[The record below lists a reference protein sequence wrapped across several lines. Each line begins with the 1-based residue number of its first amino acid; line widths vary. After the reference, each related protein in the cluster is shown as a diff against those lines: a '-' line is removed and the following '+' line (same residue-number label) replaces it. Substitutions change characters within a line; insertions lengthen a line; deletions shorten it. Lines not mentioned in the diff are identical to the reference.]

1 MFDTAGESF
10 LTAYRW
16 TMEHLF
22 VINIIF
28 SLIII
33 FFRRRNPT
41 TVWAWLL
48 LLYFVPILGFVL
60 YLLLGQDFRKER
72 MFKMKE
78 IEGEIKYAV
87 RRQEE
92 SIYRK
97 KLRLR
102 DPELE
107 RFKRLIL
114 YNLNEGEA
122 VLTDNNDIRIF
133 TDGREKF
140 QALLS
145 EMDHARNYIHVQ
157 YYIIKNDELW
167 KEIEEVLVRKVRQGV
182 EVRVL
187 FDSMGCR
194 GMHRSDWARLERA
207 GIKVAEFFPAL
218 LGKLQLRI
226 NYRNHRKIVVI
237 DGRIGFVG
245 GFNVGRE
252 YVGMDKKFG
261 YWRDTHI
268 CIEGSAV
275 TSLAVR
281 FVLDW
286 NYAARENLFLEDRL
300 FEIPEYVR
308 GGRDPVQIISS
319 GPDSSSQEIRDNYLR
334 LIHMARKNIYI
345 QTPYFIPDDD
355 IRDALLIAAK
365 SGIDVRIMIPCKP
378 DHPFVYWATYSYLGE
393 MIEAGARCY
402 TYDNGF
408 LHAKCM
414 CIDGLVTCMGTAN
427 MDIRSFSLNFEVN
440 AVVYSARTTEKLMEA
455 FENDITKSTLVTRKM
470 YEQRDLVIRVSC
482 RRYYR
487 KPCKERVNVL

>member
-1 MFDTAGESF
+1 MLEVAGDGVINV
-10 LTAYRW
+10 YKW

-22 VINIIF
+22 LINIVF
-28 SLIII
+28 SLLII
-33 FFRRRNPT
+33 FFQRRNPT

-48 LLYFVPILGFVL
+48 LLYFIPVLGFVL
-60 YLLLGQDFRKER
+60 YLILGQNFRRER

-102 DPELE
+102 DPELD

-114 YNLNEGEA
+114 YNLNEAEA

-140 QALLS
+140 QTLLS

-167 KEIEEVLVRKVRQGV
+167 KEIEEVLVRKARQGV

-194 GMHRSDWARLERA
+194 GMRHSDWARLEKA
-207 GIKVAEFFPAL
+207 GIKTAEFFPAL
-218 LGKLQLRI
+218 LGKLQLRV

-252 YVGMDKKFG
+252 YIGKDKKFG
-261 YWRDTHI
+261 YWRDTHV

-275 TSLAVR
+275 TSLAMR

-300 FEIPEYVR
+300 FELPTYVR
-308 GGRDPVQIISS
+308 NGRDPVQIISS
-319 GPDSSSQEIRDNYLR
+319 GPDSKSQEIRNNYLR

-355 IRDALLIAAK
+355 IRDALEIAAK

-393 MIEAGARCY
+393 MVEAGARCY

-408 LHAKCM
+408 LHAICM
-414 CIDGLVTCMGTAN
+414 CVDGLVTCMGTAN

-440 AVVYSARTTEKLMEA
+440 AVIYSARTTGRLMEA
-455 FENDITKSTLVTRKM
+455 FENDIAKSTLITRKK
-470 YEQRDLVIRVSC
+470 YEQRDFVIRIKEQFC
-482 RRYYR
+482 RLLS
-487 KPCKERVNVL
+487 PVL

>member
-1 MFDTAGESF
+1 MLEVAGDGVIN
-10 LTAYRW
+10 AYKW

-22 VINIIF
+22 LINIVF
-28 SLIII
+28 SLLII
-33 FFRRRNPT
+33 FFQRRNPT

-48 LLYFVPILGFVL
+48 LLYFIPVLGFVL
-60 YLLLGQDFRKER
+60 YLILGQNFRRER

-102 DPELE
+102 DPELD

-114 YNLNEGEA
+114 YNLNEAEA

-140 QALLS
+140 QTLLS

-167 KEIEEVLVRKVRQGV
+167 KEIEEVLVRKARQGV

-194 GMHRSDWARLERA
+194 GMRHSDWARLEKA
-207 GIKVAEFFPAL
+207 GIKTAEFFPAL
-218 LGKLQLRI
+218 LGKLQLRV

-252 YVGMDKKFG
+252 YIGKDKKFG
-261 YWRDTHI
+261 YWRDTHV

-275 TSLAVR
+275 TSLAMR

-300 FEIPEYVR
+300 FELPTYVR
-308 GGRDPVQIISS
+308 NGRDPVQIISS
-319 GPDSSSQEIRDNYLR
+319 GPDSKSQEIRNNYLR

-355 IRDALLIAAK
+355 IRDALEIAAK

-393 MIEAGARCY
+393 MVEAGARCY

-414 CIDGLVTCMGTAN
+414 CVDGLVTCMGTAN

-440 AVVYSARTTEKLMEA
+440 AVIYSARTTGRLMEA
-455 FENDITKSTLVTRKM
+455 FENDIAKSTLITRKK
-470 YEQRDLVIRVSC
+470 YEQRDFVIRIKEQFC
-482 RRYYR
+482 RLLS
-487 KPCKERVNVL
+487 PVL